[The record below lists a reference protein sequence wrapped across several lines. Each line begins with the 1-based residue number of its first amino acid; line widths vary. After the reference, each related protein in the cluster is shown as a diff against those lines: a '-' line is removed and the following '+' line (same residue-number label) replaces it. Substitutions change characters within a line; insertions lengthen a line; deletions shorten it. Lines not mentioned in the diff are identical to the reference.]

1 MAKGVIYVLT
11 NPSFPEYVKI
21 GYADNLDR
29 RLKIFNNSSCLPF
42 AFRVHCV
49 YEVEDRL
56 TDKKLHQMI
65 DNLNPD
71 LRAIETFDGKPRV
84 REFYNMSAEEAYN
97 LLSCIASI
105 SGTSDKLKKIEP
117 IGNALQDEKLAKSLQ
132 ESVGINYTEDN
143 HIQHGN
149 KQIVEL
155 YAKLKEQIL
164 SLGGITL
171 EPKKLYI
178 AFKKNTNVCDVE
190 IQRHKLKITINLPK
204 GQLFDP
210 EQMARDVSNSG
221 HWGNGDYI
229 VDFRDEESLNYVMGL
244 IIQSYNAQ

>member
-1 MAKGVIYVLT
+1 MSKGVIYVLT

-21 GYADNLDR
+21 GYADDLGR

-56 TDKKLHQMI
+56 TDKKLHKMI

-84 REFYNMSAEEAYN
+84 REFYNMSADEAYN

-105 SGTSDKLKKIEP
+105 SGTLDKLRLIKP
-117 IGNALQDEKLAKSLQ
+117 IDIALQDEKLAKVLQ
-132 ESVGINYTEDN
+132 ENIGINYTEDH
-143 HIQHGN
+143 HIQNGN
-149 KQIVEL
+149 KQVIEL
-155 YAKLKEQIL
+155 YTKLKKQIL
-164 SLGGITL
+164 ALDGITL
-171 EPKKLYI
+171 VPTKLYI
-178 AFKKNTNVCDVE
+178 AFKKNTNVCDIE
-190 IQRHKLKITINLPK
+190 IQRRKLKITINLSK
-204 GQLFDP
+204 GQLSDP

-229 VDFRDEESLNYVMGL
+229 VDLRDEESLDYVMGL
-244 IIQSYNAQ
+244 IIQSYKAQ